1 MFIRVAT
8 LEDAAYLPRIEKS
21 ASELYRAIPH
31 LNWLA
36 AGQVI
41 ARAEHERLIL
51 KRSVWVAETS
61 QDNLVGFLNAE
72 VLNHE
77 LHIWELSVHGDWQ
90 RQGVGTGLLRSAYQ
104 YAVETGLAA
113 LTLTTFKDVPWCAPA
128 YAKFGFKPVMN
139 PVLHLRDALNAEAAH
154 GLPVERR
161 VAMRLP
167 RRARTC

>member
-1 MFIRVAT
+1 MFNPYAVCAGT
-8 LEDAAYLPRIEKS
+8 SGKNAFNPG
-21 ASELYRAIPH
+21 LYVGAV
-31 LNWLA
+31 LNLG
-36 AGQVI
+36 AGQ
-41 ARAEHERLIL
+41 
-51 KRSVWVAETS
+51 S

-167 RRARTC
+167 ITRPEQ